1 MTHEPNATLAARVV
15 VLAAGRGTR
24 MKSRT
29 AKVLHP
35 LGGRP
40 FIEHCLQQAQQAS
53 AAPPIVVV
61 HPDAADVQ
69 EALDGQCDVAFQAE
83 QLGTGHAVRMAELT
97 AADAT
102 DVIVMY
108 ADMPLIRAETMQQ
121 MLRARRET
129 GAAVAMTTLVTPNAR
144 GFGRIARDSHGA
156 VQAIVEEVDCSPE
169 QLAIQEVN
177 VGLYCF
183 DGAWMWDALRRVR
196 ANPRKGE
203 YFLTDLAEIA
213 IADGRRVT
221 AVISGDADEFI
232 GINTRVDLADAEL
245 ALRRRV
251 NRAHMLNGVTIT
263 DPATTYIEP
272 GVEIGMDTTI
282 LPNTHLLGGTRIG
295 ENCVIGPDS
304 LLRDAVVGDDCHIEK
319 SVVLESTLAA
329 HVHMGPFSR
338 LRPGCTVHEN
348 VHIGNFAEA
357 KNSSIGA
364 GTHIGH
370 FSYMGDTECGPDV
383 NYGAGAITCNY
394 DGKNKNRTRIGAGAF
409 VGSDTLLIAP
419 VEMGERART
428 GAGSVVTKNVP
439 DDSLA
444 VGAPARVIRRH
455 V

>member
-1 MTHEPNATLAARVV
+1 MTHDNTEFPSARVV
-15 VLAAGRGTR
+15 VLAAGKGTR

-35 LGGRP
+35 LAGRP
-40 FIEHCLQQAQQAS
+40 FIEHCLTQAQRAT

-61 HPDAADVQ
+61 HPEAADLRGML
-69 EALDGQCDVAFQAE
+69 AGRCDVALQAE
-83 QLGTGHAVRMAELT
+83 QLGTGHAVRMAE
-97 AADAT
+97 AAAAGAG

-108 ADMPLIRAETMQQ
+108 ADMPLIRAETMQA
-121 MLRARRET
+121 MLHARRSS
-129 GAAVAMTTLVTPNAR
+129 GAAVALTTLVTPNAR
-144 GFGRIARDSHGA
+144 GFGRIARDAHGA
-156 VQAIVEEVDCSPE
+156 VRAIVEEVDCTPE

-196 ANPRKGE
+196 ANPHKGE
-203 YFLTDLAEIA
+203 YFLTDLAETA
-213 IADGRRVT
+213 LADGRAVT
-221 AVISGDADEFI
+221 AVVSADADEFI
-232 GINTRVDLADAEL
+232 GINTRVDLADAEA
-245 ALRRRV
+245 ALRRRI
-251 NRAHMLNGVTIT
+251 NRAHMLNGVTIV
-263 DPATTYIEP
+263 DPATTYIAP
-272 GVEIGMDTTI
+272 DVVIGMDTTI
-282 LPNTHLLGGTRIG
+282 LPNTHLQGATRIG

-319 SVVLESTLAA
+319 SVVLESTLDA

-338 LRPGCTVHEN
+338 LRPGCHVRSG

-357 KNSSIGA
+357 KNSDIGA

-370 FSYMGDTECGPDV
+370 FSYMGDADCGPGV

-394 DGKNKNRTRIGAGAF
+394 DGVNKHRTRIGAGAF

-419 VEMGERART
+419 VEMGPNSRT

-439 DDSLA
+439 PDSLA
-444 VGAPARVIRRH
+444 VGAPARVIKRGL
-455 V
+455 